1 MEYKIPKEI
10 FDEKIATLKEPHNYY
25 DQDPEISIHEILQLL
40 MVQTEI
46 SVAKLYTSLKWL
58 LKILYQSSKNQ
69 CLEHYIKY
77 REKEEV
83 IVIPVDSSGFE
94 EEGEQETL
102 DKNTLRDLL
111 KYALLIPTIDYYK
124 DIELFHEKYQ
134 EILDIVEGY
143 YEMCS
148 FLTEKKLMKMFAEYE
163 YSAEDL

>member
-10 FDEKIATLKEPHNYY
+10 FDAKIAELKGPNHYY
-25 DQDPEISIHEILQLL
+25 EKDPEITIHEILQLL
-40 MVQTEI
+40 MIKTES
-46 SVAKLYTSLKWL
+46 SVSKLYTSLKWH
-58 LKILYQSSKNQ
+58 LKALYESSKHQ

-77 REKEEV
+77 REAEEV
-83 IVIPVDSSGFE
+83 IAIPIELSGLE
-94 EEGEQETL
+94 EENEQENY
-102 DKNTLRDLL
+102 DKDILRDLL

-143 YEMCS
+143 YEMCI
-148 FLTEKKLMKMFAEYE
+148 FLTEKKLMKMFTEYE